1 MGRRHWCSLSSKS
14 WPPLSSTSRNK
25 DRKSGM
31 ILKGT
36 DKKCISTQRQ
46 SPCCWWRGRDSSSRR
61 HCSQLQRITPPWR
74 QHTSQNKTSSTC
86 GRKTH
91 GDKWSFIFFFCLFVF
106 PFLCFFIS
114 FIWFLFFFYLITVS
128 ISLANWFG
136 STAEYRSDENKYI
149 NNKGMLC
156 LMKLHGAAG
165 PILLFSVSSAS
176 LSLLSPTRTITNCS
190 VCHLVSHHLCSLTT
204 VQWSPRESS
213 ADASTQPTQARV
225 SL

>member
-46 SPCCWWRGRDSSSRR
+46 SPCCWWRGRDSSSRS
-61 HCSQLQRITPPWR
+61 HCSQLQCITPPWR
-74 QHTSQNKTSSTC
+74 QHASQNKTSSTC

-91 GDKWSFIFFFCLFVF
+91 GDKWSFIFFVCLFSLFYVF
-106 PFLCFFIS
+106 H
-114 FIWFLFFFYLITVS
+114 FFYLVS
-128 ISLANWFG
+128 IFLLFNNSFHLSCELIRFHCRISLG
-136 STAEYRSDENKYI
+136 RNKYI

-165 PILLFSVSSAS
+165 PILLFSVSSAW